1 MFCHVA
7 EQETLYLHRVV
18 RIGTDGAGDKVVGTL
33 ILRIVLVFSI
43 DNKPWC
49 DSAAKANVNRLRT
62 PLGDPSQVYRALGI
76 APFGR
81 DPDHKGT
88 SDIFRTKH
96 VGNFIDAILWRESQ
110 QAIQPATNDIAADR
124 EPAIGQRDAA
134 V

>member
-81 DPDHKGT
+81 DPPQGD
-88 SDIFRTKH
+88 
-96 VGNFIDAILWRESQ
+96 
-110 QAIQPATNDIAADR
+110 
-124 EPAIGQRDAA
+124 QRHISHQTCRQFHRRHSVA
-134 V
+134 